1 MKKLLI
7 VDDELNMQKVLDIL
21 FRRENYEVTTVSNG
35 REAVEILD
43 KGIIFDLILSDIK
56 MPIMDGIELLKYLN
70 KSQINIPLILITAY
84 GSITEAVDA
93 MKLGA
98 VDFITKP
105 FNKEDLKNIV
115 YRAIHK
121 EKEKNNKQ
129 NKSLWNDK
137 GVIYSSEKIQK
148 IMETVRK
155 IAPSNLSILLTG
167 ESGTG
172 KGVIAQAI
180 HNYAFQDSEVNS
192 PFISINCPAL
202 PDTLLES
209 ELFGYQKGSFTG
221 AAKDF
226 KGKIRLSDGGTLFLD
241 EIGELSLNVQPKLL
255 RFLENKK
262 IMPLGGNTEYSVNTR
277 VICATNKN
285 LKEMVDKGLF
295 REDLFYRINTIIIEV
310 PPLRERKEDI
320 LPLANYF
327 LNNLSQELGEQKKY
341 LPDSIIKSFLEY
353 KWPGNV
359 RELRNIIERAVLLSG
374 PECISLNDI
383 PVELR
388 YQNTFDEYPSNNQ
401 IESSERKMLLSSLL
415 QTGWNITTSAKKLG
429 LTRSTMRYKIIKYQ
443 LEKNQN

>member
-7 VDDELNMQKVLDIL
+7 VDDELNMQKVLGIL
-21 FRRENYEVTTVSNG
+21 FRREDYEVTTVSNG

-209 ELFGYQKGSFTG
+209 ELFGYKKGAFTG
-221 AAKDF
+221 ADKDF
-226 KGKIRLSDGGTLFLD
+226 PGKVSLANGGTLFLD
-241 EIGELSLNVQPKLL
+241 EIGDLSMTVQSKLL
-255 RFLENKK
+255 KLLEEG
-262 IMPLGGNTEYSVNTR
+262 IYSPLGSTKEFKAHIRIIS
-277 VICATNKN
+277 ATNQSLAKMI
-285 LKEMVDKGLF
+285 KEKKF
-295 REDLFYRINTIIIEV
+295 REDLFYRINSVMLEI
-310 PPLRERKEDI
+310 PPLRARKDDI
-320 LPLANYF
+320 SPLAEF
-327 LNNLSQELGEQKKY
+327 FIKRFSKENNKKINKISDKVLAY
-341 LPDSIIKSFLEY
+341 ITGY
-353 KWPGNV
+353 HWPGNI
-359 RELRNIIERAVLLSG
+359 RELRNVIHRAVVLSSNNELIIDDFPLFEKDDSSRYNFSMNVVKKDEKELVLG
-374 PECISLNDI
+374 VLTDNNWNISASARELGI
-383 PVELR
+383 SRGSLR
-388 YQNTFDEYPSNNQ
+388 YRITKY
-401 IESSERKMLLSSLL
+401 SLEI
-415 QTGWNITTSAKKLG
+415 G
-429 LTRSTMRYKIIKYQ
+429 
-443 LEKNQN
+443 